1 MTGNGEPQLS
11 ATLADLQD
19 EINEFDPAKFMERVE
34 TVDLLNIEY
43 EEPAQK
49 KQVVPEYSADILKLQ
64 IDQEVAFKVAD
75 MQRQLKQENEIALQR
90 ALDEQARQREDLDL
104 QLKQK
109 DQELK
114 DIQMKK
120 ERELQEMADKI
131 RLEQEQRR
139 VEEERALKRQYEER
153 IAEA

>member
-153 IAEA
+153 IAET